1 MKDVSNNDLI
11 TAISNSN
18 RSRKEFIV
26 KDILKLIKSNSTVG
40 VFSLLSKS
48 SGDNTRYSA
57 IKDVIKGLENKGI
70 SILIY
75 DKNKMSLEDFK
86 NKSDLIITN
95 RYDSSL
101 DDVKEKVYTRDLFK
115 RD

>member
-1 MKDVSNNDLI
+1 MKNVSNNDLI

-18 RSRKEFIV
+18 RSRKEFIIN
-26 KDILKLIKSNSTVG
+26 DILKLIKLDSTVG

-70 SILIY
+70 KIIIY
-75 DKNKMSLEDFK
+75 DKNKISLEDFK
-86 NKSDLIITN
+86 KESDLIITN

-101 DDVKEKVYTRDLFK
+101 DDVKEKVYTRDLLR